1 MTQLLLSPW
10 RAGQTVP
17 ADTVVFVPAGGP
29 LTTWAQASTI
39 VIAALL
45 LALLVVIVLMMAQ
58 LYRLLTTSN
67 RLLSDARKQMLPV
80 TTRAQTLVDNL
91 TYMSAVVR
99 EDLERVH
106 DSVASLTARLNQ
118 ASDRVEERIEE
129 FNALLE
135 VVQSEAEGLFI
146 DTASTVRAVREE
158 ARAPSQPQT
167 RGPDQ
172 ETEET

>member
-1 MTQLLLSPW
+1 M
-10 RAGQTVP
+10 
-17 ADTVVFVPAGGP
+17 VVFV
-29 LTTWAQASTI
+29 
-39 VIAALL
+39 
-45 LALLVVIVLMMAQ
+45 VLMAQ

-135 VVQSEAEGLFI
+135 VVQAEAEGLFI
-146 DTASTVRAVREE
+146 DTASTATSAFACATAVP
-158 ARAPSQPQT
+158 ASTPSCVSSCS
-167 RGPDQ
+167 RV
-172 ETEET
+172 